1 MNFQGHV
8 NPSAI
13 FCRLDL
19 RYGGEQTALCTL
31 KNMKNSIMM
40 FGEIAVDECPL
51 NALCGLREDEA
62 AGTLNG
68 GETNKYKYKCKTA
81 PSLTRTQLQG

>member
-1 MNFQGHV
+1 
-8 NPSAI
+8 
-13 FCRLDL
+13 
-19 RYGGEQTALCTL
+19 
-31 KNMKNSIMM
+31 MM